1 MQLNDTM
8 KIRYMGQTIYNLSSA
23 GRSGTHRQAY
33 PSPYTEDTN
42 DNIFEIIGD
51 IHQRIPAYPSSRN
64 NMVATH
70 AKYFRM
76 NLEPRTTEGNKPLVE
91 SSAVSSRVSVD

>member
-1 MQLNDTM
+1 VQLNDTM
-8 KIRYMGQTIYNLSSA
+8 KIRYGANDFIISPA
-23 GRSGTHRQAY
+23 HRSGTHRQAY

-51 IHQRIPAYPSSRN
+51 IHQRIPAYPSQQEQHGT
-64 NMVATH
+64 TH

-76 NLEPRTTEGNKPLVE
+76 NLEP
-91 SSAVSSRVSVD
+91 SVSYDGGK